1 MVWKS
6 KMDEMMIEDGVKYK
20 SSNRICFF
28 FNIFNGELFW
38 IIKKRTL
45 KPITNDDGV
54 HDWDKKMSK
63 NKKSGIK

>member
-6 KMDEMMIEDGVKYK
+6 EMDEMMIEDGVKYK

-28 FNIFNGELFW
+28 FNIFNGKLFW
-38 IIKKRTL
+38 IIKKRRFNQ
-45 KPITNDDGV
+45 ITNDHGV
-54 HDWDKKMSK
+54 HDWDKKMCK